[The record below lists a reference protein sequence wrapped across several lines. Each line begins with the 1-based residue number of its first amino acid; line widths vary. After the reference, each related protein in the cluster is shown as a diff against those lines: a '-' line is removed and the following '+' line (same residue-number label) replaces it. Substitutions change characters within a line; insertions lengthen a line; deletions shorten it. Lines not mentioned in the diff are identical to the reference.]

1 MLFLTDGAVKSST
14 VDVDVMCTLV
24 GALYDWQGLDILNK
38 MKYIPLK
45 HAFVNQCILKNIIVN
60 QCIDLKK
67 QRPMVQSIS
76 FSSISRKLLTS
87 MFAISWASI
96 IRTYRLGLVRYS
108 LD

>member
-38 MKYIPLK
+38 MKYIPMK
-45 HAFVNQCILKNIIVN
+45 HAFDICRCKCEPVH
-60 QCIDLKK
+60 LKK

-76 FSSISRKLLTS
+76 FSITETPISL
-87 MFAISWASI
+87 
-96 IRTYRLGLVRYS
+96 
-108 LD
+108 